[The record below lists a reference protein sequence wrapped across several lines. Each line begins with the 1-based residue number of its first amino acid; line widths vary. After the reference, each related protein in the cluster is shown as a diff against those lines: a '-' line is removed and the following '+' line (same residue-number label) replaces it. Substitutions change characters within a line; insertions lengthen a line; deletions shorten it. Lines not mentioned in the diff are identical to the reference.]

1 MAEFCTACS
10 KEMGFPE
17 ADINEK
23 EIFDSLQKNQ
33 YTSVICEGCGMLA
46 VARSEDDRMLFAYP
60 SDEDEEMVIW
70 TSTHRKIQI
79 EESNTIQMKKCLYL
93 DDIRIPQNIPLDHEP
108 WTIVRSYNDF
118 VAYIKENGLP
128 SLISFDHDLA
138 DEHYRLEFEEWSY
151 TPERMDMG
159 ERTGYDCAKWLVE
172 YCMDNNLKMCQFT
185 VHSANPAGAQNIL
198 GLLNNF
204 RKNCDQEPNGYRTFW

>member
-1 MAEFCTACS
+1 MKTYNLFLDDVRNPKDCCQYMPDT
-10 KEMGFPE
+10 KFY
-17 ADINEK
+17 
-23 EIFDSLQKNQ
+23 FDSEF
-33 YTSVICEGCGMLA
+33 V
-46 VARSEDDRMLFAYP
+46 
-60 SDEDEEMVIW
+60 
-70 TSTHRKIQI
+70 
-79 EESNTIQMKKCLYL
+79 
-93 DDIRIPQNIPLDHEP
+93 
-108 WTIVRSYNDF
+108 IVRNYDEF
-118 VAYIKENGLP
+118 VNFIRKNGLP
-128 SLISFDHDLA
+128 NIISFDHDLA